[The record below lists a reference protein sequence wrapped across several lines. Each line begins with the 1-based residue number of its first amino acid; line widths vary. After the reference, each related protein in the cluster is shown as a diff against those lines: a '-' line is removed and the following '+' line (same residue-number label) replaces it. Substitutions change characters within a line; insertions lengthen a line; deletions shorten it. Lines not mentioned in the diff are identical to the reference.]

1 MLIRMLNELE
11 KKTDENSE
19 DFKNEIESIKMNQ
32 SELKNTIVEMK
43 NILEGINSRLGD
55 KQTCSGKQS
64 KGNHPIRTAK
74 RKNFKK

>member
-11 KKTDENSE
+11 EKADENSE

-55 KQTCSGKQS
+55 K
-64 KGNHPIRTAK
+64 
-74 RKNFKK
+74 